1 MLDRLLGYGAAGAVV
16 TYRRV
21 LSPVKGFRCPHHRVH
36 GGGSCSDF
44 GLEAFRVLGFREGL
58 RLLRIRFRECKAAA
72 RSLMMSAAKDAD
84 GGEVGKAGRDKK
96 EKWYERW
103 CGDPGCSLPSCGGRG
118 GKGKADGMDCDLPDC
133 DFVPDCS
140 W

>member
-1 MLDRLLGYGAAGAVV
+1 MLDRLLGLGAAGAVL

-21 LSPVKGFRCPHHRVH
+21 LSPVKGFSCPHHLVH
-36 GGGSCSDF
+36 GDGSCSDF
-44 GLEAFRVLGFREGL
+44 GLRTFRKSGFREGL
-58 RLLRIRFRECKAAA
+58 RLLRVRFRECKSAA
-72 RSLMMSAAKDAD
+72 RSLMMSAAEGAAGD
-84 GGEVGKAGRDKK
+84 ETGKAEKRKK

-103 CGDPGCSLPSCGGRG
+103 CGDPGCGLPSCGGRS
-118 GKGKADGMDCDLPDC
+118 GKGNADGADCDLPDC